1 MKGRKASKSAF
12 LYFIPFLLLAALF
25 IIVPLAMVVL
35 QSFKPVGQPF
45 SLDNFKS
52 IFSNEYFMLGIRN
65 SLWVSFLSSV
75 IGIVISFLVAFCIYR
90 STGRLKSAF
99 IHMMN
104 VTSNFQGIQL
114 AFAFMLLLGNSGV
127 LVLFGREFGFDP
139 LANYNLYNASGIV
152 ITFVYF
158 QIPLGTLL
166 LYPSFDAV
174 KKEFREAAMILNAND
189 IDFWT
194 RVGIPILLP
203 GILGTFAI
211 LFANAIAAYAT
222 PYALLGNNFPLLP
235 IQISSMFT
243 GDVVQQVDIGSAL
256 SVLLLVAMG
265 LVTIISGMLLK
276 KDRGE

>member
-12 LYFIPFLLLAALF
+12 LYFVPFLLLAALF

-127 LVLFGREFGFDP
+127 LVLFGREFGIDP

-194 RVGIPILLP
+194 RIGIPILLP

>member
-35 QSFKPVGQPF
+35 QSFKPVGQPL

>member
-127 LVLFGREFGFDP
+127 LVLFGREFGIDP